1 MCFRVNEGMS
11 LQDLSYPFYIIKGAI
26 HTASLCL
33 ILYYYDIKQMTIVMV
48 ILNSVATIFLV

>member
-11 LQDLSYPFYIIKGAI
+11 LQDPSYPFYIWSNTHCKL
-26 HTASLCL
+26 LCL

-48 ILNSVATIFLV
+48 IRNSVATIFLV